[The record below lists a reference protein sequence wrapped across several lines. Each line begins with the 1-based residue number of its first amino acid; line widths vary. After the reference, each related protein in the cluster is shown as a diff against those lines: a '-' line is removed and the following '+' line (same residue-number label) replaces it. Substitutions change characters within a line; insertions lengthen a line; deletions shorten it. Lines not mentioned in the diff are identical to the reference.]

1 MNFPYKGFKFQP
13 NICNKCQKLLMM
25 PINLSYIATLNIQ
38 GSDYCCIINGTSN
51 LMPNADFMK
60 KSKTL

>member
-1 MNFPYKGFKFQP
+1 
-13 NICNKCQKLLMM
+13 MM

-60 KSKTL
+60 QNIIKHKKFIFIYRNV